1 VNALDANTADDLVQ
15 ETLTSALANPDTDT
29 DTDTDTENMGRTVG
43 ELQLSR
49 RQRRGISAGATTSPS
64 DTSTSSSV
72 HDPTVAMLGAVAGWR
87 HRPGGGAYRIAD
99 GDAP

>member
-29 DTDTDTENMGRTVG
+29 DTDTDTVGSHRRRTPA
-43 ELQLSR
+43 LPPSTPWY
-49 RQRRGISAGATTSPS
+49 QRRCDHVAVGHLDIIKP
-64 DTSTSSSV
+64 V
-72 HDPTVAMLGAVAGWR
+72 HDRTVAMLGAVAGWR
-87 HRPGGGAYRIAD
+87 HGPGGGAYRIAD